1 MATTTIS
8 LSYEEIIRA
17 VCAHHMIQAIAKRYP
32 DGYTHNLIS
41 DAQHEEL
48 CEIIDNAFASCAV
61 RFARRCTLPF
71 EPLTIV
77 FDDSIKLNY
86 EPLRIFF
93 KSAVIAMTLYCIAG
107 VGALPYALNLYD
119 QAKHFLDMIAEP
131 EVHVVN
137 IDLYR

>member
-1 MATTTIS
+1 MSSITIS

-17 VCAHHMIQAIAKRYP
+17 VCAHHMVQSIAKRYP
-32 DGYTHNLIS
+32 DGYAHSLIS

-48 CEIIDNAFASCAV
+48 CELIDNAFSACAA

-71 EPLTIV
+71 EPLTIT
-77 FDDSIKLNY
+77 FDDSIRLSS

-93 KSAVIAMTLYCIAG
+93 KSAVIGMTLYEIAG
-107 VGALPYALNLYD
+107 VGSLPYALQLYD
-119 QAKHFLDMIAEP
+119 QVKHFLDMIAEP